1 MKSLLFFKIAYFLG
15 FSVLIL
21 LTLSWSRM
29 IAIVFALYCIFVPY
43 PRKRRAQTEYE
54 KSVFLSNFNI
64 LNSLRGLLHIT
75 GQLILDINMK
85 ADINHGEEYKNRIEY
100 NLPFQGIWHAAGGVS
115 PDASH
120 SWHILNQRFAYDFV
134 IANAEE
140 ITFSGGGKKLDDY
153 YCFNQPIL
161 SPADGI
167 VVKVNNHIRDYTG
180 VGDHSIDWKTWDFRG
195 NFVVI
200 KHADKEFSFLAHL
213 RKDSILVKKGDFV
226 RAGQVI
232 GLCGN
237 SGHSTEPHL
246 HFHLQNNRNFW
257 FARGLPIVF
266 KNAAVA
272 SKLNADF
279 YPLTT
284 HIDGECFV
292 KTDQ

>member
-1 MKSLLFFKIAYFLG
+1 
-15 FSVLIL
+15 
-21 LTLSWSRM
+21 
-29 IAIVFALYCIFVPY
+29 
-43 PRKRRAQTEYE
+43 
-54 KSVFLSNFNI
+54 
-64 LNSLRGLLHIT
+64 
-75 GQLILDINMK
+75 
-85 ADINHGEEYKNRIEY
+85 
-100 NLPFQGIWHAAGGVS
+100 
-115 PDASH
+115 
-120 SWHILNQRFAYDFV
+120 
-134 IANAEE
+134 
-140 ITFSGGGKKLDDY
+140 
-153 YCFNQPIL
+153 L

-257 FARGLPIVF
+257 FTRGLPIVF